1 MKVSTGHVRILTV
14 PVARRCALWRSRVF
28 LREGSLAGR
37 MPAKPRGPDELLL
50 RSGVHHCRRVAALFA
65 AGCQLAL
72 RLRVGVVDP
81 RAKRRF
87 WD

>member
-1 MKVSTGHVRILTV
+1 MD
-14 PVARRCALWRSRVF
+14 RSRRVLGGVQIAADRVDF
-28 LREGSLAGR
+28 VGRVGIGPIGLVLGVRERCRLA
-37 MPAKPRGPDELLL
+37 A
-50 RSGVHHCRRVAALFA
+50 SFA

-72 RLRVGVVDP
+72 RLGVGVVDP